1 MSQMSSEPNDTAS
14 KSAPLQPNTVQ
25 IPLHLIEVGN
35 RLRKLKAAKVI
46 HIADSMAAQG
56 QLQPIIVAPRND
68 GHYTLLAGN
77 YRKAAGEK
85 LGWETIRA
93 ELREGLS
100 DDEASLIE
108 IDENL
113 KRNDLSAAER
123 AKHTHERKKIFE
135 HIHPETKPTKK
146 GGPGRGNRL
155 VAKLATSLLGRTK
168 AQNASPR
175 IPLPRP
181 IRANALSSVMHG
193 VARPSALRKSRELV
207 SILARKSMQFGN
219 FSNSI
224 RPRPM
229 N

>member
-108 IDENL
+108 IDE
-113 KRNDLSAAER
+113 
-123 AKHTHERKKIFE
+123 
-135 HIHPETKPTKK
+135 
-146 GGPGRGNRL
+146 
-155 VAKLATSLLGRTK
+155 
-168 AQNASPR
+168 
-175 IPLPRP
+175 
-181 IRANALSSVMHG
+181 
-193 VARPSALRKSRELV
+193 KS
-207 SILARKSMQFGN
+207 
-219 FSNSI
+219 
-224 RPRPM
+224 
-229 N
+229 